1 MTKLPPILK
10 QSLCGSKRE
19 KTLPTS
25 AHVKRERNWTLLKR
39 LKRGSS
45 GRPFYFS
52 RSRCSGLPADLPIYR
67 PRPPRSASI
76 PHGNGRPPTMQA
88 HPHHPRHSIQFNP
101 PLRNEASYEKSG
113 DYPILARARQP
124 ARRPRRC
131 LTRCLFYPRPL
142 HGARLDRVPP
152 VLFYSAY
159 AQCDNGPMDHAPS
172 LPPVRRRLTFSD
184 YMRADGA
191 DRKLKECFGD
201 PSSQRKGGK

>member
-67 PRPPRSASI
+67 PRSPVPRPSPMAMAA
-76 PHGNGRPPTMQA
+76 RPPCRPILITHA
-88 HPHHPRHSIQFNP
+88 IQFSSIRRCETRLPMKRAAITRSSLVP
-101 PLRNEASYEKSG
+101 P
-113 DYPILARARQP
+113 ARQP
-124 ARRPRRC
+124 AARADAQPAAF
-131 LTRCLFYPRPL
+131 FYPRPL
-142 HGARLDRVPP
+142 HGARLDEVPP
-152 VLFYSAY
+152 VLLYSAY
-159 AQCDNGPMDHAPS
+159 AQCDNGSMDHAPS
-172 LPPVRRRLTFSD
+172 SRPCVVD
-184 YMRADGA
+184 
-191 DRKLKECFGD
+191 
-201 PSSQRKGGK
+201 

>member
-25 AHVKRERNWTLLKR
+25 AHVERERNWTLLKR

-67 PRPPRSASI
+67 PRPPVRVRASV

-113 DYPILARARQP
+113 DYPILARARPP

-131 LTRCLFYPRPL
+131 STRCLFLSAPPPRRT
-142 HGARLDRVPP
+142 ARRSPSRP
-152 VLFYSAY
+152 ALF
-159 AQCDNGPMDHAPS
+159 S
-172 LPPVRRRLTFSD
+172 LCT
-184 YMRADGA
+184 M
-191 DRKLKECFGD
+191 
-201 PSSQRKGGK
+201 